1 MSKKTKSNEANEYRY
16 KYITISGYSDESEIS
31 SHALVFM
38 SIPVRG
44 GKIKNISISQS
55 ITTDKT
61 LLKKQ
66 LTKYGFYPKKDA
78 TKKLGDTAYW
88 TGLSTFLSQP
98 IKREIELVGRP
109 GFHGKIFVRADDDIN
124 VAITNSSPL
133 LSPVLKISSPII
145 YNGTT
150 LKEWQ
155 DNVAD
160 AGRYSSRFLLAQCCA
175 FSGPL
180 ARWAGIESGGFHIF
194 GDSSTGKSTCA
205 YGAVSVY
212 GPRPSLRSWY
222 TTEAAIEDTAIAFCD
237 NLLCLDEIK
246 LLDSDP
252 VKAAQKAS
260 LIIYQLASGT
270 IKSRHPKSQ
279 YSSLQDAQQW
289 KTGLFSTGECS
300 LRENAKNAAAEY
312 FLGEQ
317 VRVVDVPADAGCGIG
332 IFETL
337 PKLMK
342 GDPGK
347 YAELIDSNTKIYY
360 GIAHKIFL
368 KNLIKALQ
376 KDENRVRRNIGK
388 RMDYFLDKN
397 NVNRKI
403 GHQTRLAKRFALA
416 YAAGISACKS
426 GVLPFDEKL
435 IFKGISKCYQDTIEY
450 QHQFNPL
457 SKKEQADAAYSKI
470 LKLVDTSE
478 FLDIRNNSKK
488 ISDKKIDK
496 AKGFIYT
503 LNKTKVAAIP
513 LDRIQKILGN
523 GNVRKKVLER
533 LKTENLLLPR
543 TDGKISRQINV
554 RHSNEDKPHLVCFKL
569 D

>member
-1 MSKKTKSNEANEYRY
+1 
-16 KYITISGYSDESEIS
+16 
-31 SHALVFM
+31 M
-38 SIPVRG
+38 SIPIRG
-44 GKIKNISISQS
+44 GKRKDISISQS

-61 LLKKQ
+61 QLKKQ
-66 LTKYGFYPKKDA
+66 LIKYGFHPKKDA
-78 TKKLGDTAYW
+78 AKKFGDTAYW
-88 TGLSTFLSQP
+88 TGLSCFLDEP
-98 IKREIELVGRP
+98 IEQEIELVGRP

-124 VAITNSSPL
+124 VAIINNNPL
-133 LSPVLKISSPII
+133 LSPVLKINSPVI

-155 DNVAD
+155 NNVAD
-160 AGRYSSRFLLAQCCA
+160 MARYSSRFLLALCSG

-180 ARWAGIESGGFHIF
+180 ARWADTESGGFHIF
-194 GDSSTGKSTCA
+194 GDSSTGKSTSA
-205 YGAVSVY
+205 YGAVSIY
-212 GPRPSLRSWY
+212 GPRSSLRSWY
-222 TTEAAIEDTAIAFCD
+222 TTETAIEDTAIAFCD

-252 VKAAQKAS
+252 VKAAKKAS

-270 IKSRHPKSQ
+270 IKSRHSMVQ
-279 YSSLQDAQQW
+279 DSSLQDAQQW

-300 LRENAKNAAAEY
+300 LRENAKHAAAQY

-317 VRVVDVPADAGCGIG
+317 VRVVDVPADASCGMG

-337 PKLMK
+337 PKPMK

-347 YAELIDSNTKIYY
+347 YADLIDRNTKIYY
-360 GIAHKIFL
+360 GVAHKIFL
-368 KNLIKALQ
+368 ENLIKALQ

-426 GVLPFDEKL
+426 GALPFDEKL

-450 QHQFNPL
+450 QYQFNQP
-457 SKKEQADAAYSKI
+457 SQKEQADAAYSKI
-470 LKLVDTSE
+470 LKLVDPSE
-478 FLDIRNNSKK
+478 FLDIRDNSKK

-503 LNKTKVAAIP
+503 LRKTKVAAIP
-513 LDRIQKILGN
+513 LVRIEKILGN
-523 GNVRKKVLER
+523 A
-533 LKTENLLLPR
+533 LL
-543 TDGKISRQINV
+543 SR
-554 RHSNEDKPHLVCFKL
+554 
-569 D
+569 